1 MQITAQMVKELREKT
16 GAGMMKCKEALQECN
31 GNFEEAVDFL
41 RKKGLA
47 SADKRSGRATS
58 QGLVVPMTSEDRRT
72 AVILEV
78 NCETDF
84 VARNDNFVAF
94 ADKLAKAVLNNPA
107 IKTVADLEKATID
120 GQPGEEYRKSMVANT
135 GENMSFGRVE
145 RFEIG
150 NGKFGLFD
158 TYIHGDGNIGVLVQL
173 ETENA
178 EAAQNAEALTIAH
191 EIALQAAAMKPLY
204 TLPEEV
210 PAADLAREKD
220 VILGQIKNDPK
231 NANKPEDI
239 VNKIVDGRL
248 AKYYKEYCLNEQAY
262 VKDDSKAIKD
272 LTAELS
278 KKIGSKVALV
288 TFRRW
293 ALGEAGAET
302 ETPEEKSAEAAG

>member
-1 MQITAQMVKELREKT
+1 MQITATMVKDLREKT

-58 QGLVVPMTSEDRRT
+58 QGLIVPLTSPDRRT

-84 VARNDNFVAF
+84 VARNENFIAF
-94 ADKLAKAVLNNPA
+94 ADKLAKAVLSNPA
-107 IKTVADLEKATID
+107 IKTVADLEKAIID
-120 GQPGEEYRKSMVANT
+120 GQPGEELRKSMVANT
-135 GENMSFGRVE
+135 GENMGFGRVE
-145 RFEIG
+145 RFEIAD
-150 NGKFGLFD
+150 GKFGLFD

-173 ETENA
+173 AAENA
-178 EAAQNAEALTIAH
+178 QAAQNPEAITLAH

-204 TLPEEV
+204 TVPAEV
-210 PAADLAREKD
+210 PTEHLAREKD

-239 VNKIVDGRL
+239 MNKIVEGRL

-262 VKDDSKAIKD
+262 VKDDSKSIND
-272 LTAELS
+272 LTVELS
-278 KKIGSKVALV
+278 KKLGSKVTLV

-293 ALGEAGAET
+293 ALGEAGADNSA
-302 ETPEEKSAEAAG
+302 EEKSAEAAG

>member
-1 MQITAQMVKELREKT
+1 MQITAQMVKDLREKT

-58 QGLVVPMTSEDRRT
+58 QGMVIPMTTTNRRT

-84 VARNDNFVAF
+84 VAKNDNFKAF
-94 ADKLAKAVLNNPA
+94 ANKIAKAVLNNA
-107 IKTVADLEKATID
+107 SIQTVADLEKASIE
-120 GQPGEEYRKSMVANT
+120 GQTADDLRKIMVSTT
-135 GENMSFGRVE
+135 GENMGFGRVE
-145 RFEIG
+145 RFEIA
-150 NGKFGLFD
+150 NGKFGIFD

-173 ETENA
+173 STENA
-178 EAAQNAEALTIAH
+178 AAAENPETITLAH

-204 TLPEEV
+204 AHTSEV
-210 PAADLAREKD
+210 PTEALAREKD

-239 VNKIVDGRL
+239 LHKIVEGRL

-262 VKDDSKAIKD
+262 VKDDSKSIND
-272 LTAELS
+272 LTVELS
-278 KKIGSKVALV
+278 KKLGSKVALV
-288 TFRRW
+288 TYRRW
-293 ALGEAGAET
+293 ALGESSAGA
-302 ETPEEKSAEAAG
+302 TPEEKSAEAAG

>member
-1 MQITAQMVKELREKT
+1 MQITAQMVKDLRDKT

-94 ADKLAKAVLNNPA
+94 ADKLAKAVLNNPS
-107 IKTVADLEKATID
+107 IQNVADLEKATID
-120 GQPGEEYRKSMVANT
+120 GQPGEELRKSMVANT
-135 GENMSFGRVE
+135 GENMSYGRVE

-150 NGKFGLFD
+150 KGKFGLFD

-173 ETENA
+173 ETETA
-178 EAAQNAEALTIAH
+178 EAAQNPEALTIAH

-248 AKYYKEYCLNEQAY
+248 AKYYKEYCLNEQSY

>member
-1 MQITAQMVKELREKT
+1 MQITAQMVKDLRDKT
-16 GAGMMKCKEALQECN
+16 GAGMMKCKEALQECG

-58 QGLVVPMTSEDRRT
+58 QGLVVPLTSEDRRT

-94 ADKLAKAVLNNPA
+94 ADKLAKAVLTNPA
-107 IKTVADLEKATID
+107 IQSVADLEKATIE
-120 GQPGEEYRKSMVANT
+120 GQPGEEYRKTMVANT

-145 RFEIG
+145 RFEIA

-173 ETENA
+173 ETETA
-178 EAAQNAEALTIAH
+178 EAAANVEAINLAH

-204 TLPEEV
+204 TMPSEIPTEH
-210 PAADLAREKD
+210 LAREKD
-220 VILGQIKNDPK
+220 VIIGQIKNDPK

-239 VNKIVDGRL
+239 MNKIVEGRL
-248 AKYYKEYCLNEQAY
+248 EKYRKEYCLNEQTY
-262 VKDDSKAIKD
+262 VKDDSKSIKD

-278 KKIGSKVALV
+278 KKIGARVALV

-293 ALGEAGAET
+293 ALGEAGAE
-302 ETPEEKSAEAAG
+302 EATPEDKSAEAAG

>member
-1 MQITAQMVKELREKT
+1 MQITAQMVKDLREKT
-16 GAGMMKCKEALQECN
+16 GAGMMKCKEALQECG

-58 QGLVVPMTSEDRRT
+58 QGLVLPLTTDDRRT
-72 AVILEV
+72 AAILEV

-94 ADKLAKAVLNNPA
+94 ADKLAKAVLANPS

-120 GQPGEEYRKSMVANT
+120 GQPGEEFRKSMVANT
-135 GENMSFGRVE
+135 GENMSFGRLE
-145 RFEIG
+145 RFEIASG
-150 NGKFGLFD
+150 NFGLFD

-173 ETENA
+173 SAENA
-178 EAAQNAEALTIAH
+178 EAAKSPDTINLAH

-204 TLPEEV
+204 TFPEEV
-210 PAADLAREKD
+210 PTEHMAREKD

-239 VNKIVDGRL
+239 INKIVEGRL
-248 AKYYKEYCLNEQAY
+248 AKYHKEYCLNEQAY
-262 VKDDSKAIKD
+262 VKDDSKSIKD

-278 KKIGSKVALV
+278 KKLGSKVALV

-293 ALGEAGAET
+293 ALGENNAEN
-302 ETPEEKSAEAAG
+302 TPEENSAEAAG